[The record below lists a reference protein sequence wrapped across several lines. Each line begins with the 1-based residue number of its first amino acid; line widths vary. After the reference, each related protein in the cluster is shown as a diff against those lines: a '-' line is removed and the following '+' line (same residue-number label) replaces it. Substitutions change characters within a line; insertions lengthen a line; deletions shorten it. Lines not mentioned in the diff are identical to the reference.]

1 MREGR
6 RLGRWRAVAVATCLA
21 GAVATTGAARDPLAA
36 ARQLY
41 NDGDYQGAITAAEQ
55 ITQPHLVHAAKLVAG
70 RARLERFRR
79 ARAEEDMAAARAALV
94 SIEPGALAPRERLEL
109 VIGFAESLF
118 LEGSY
123 GASAQL
129 FASVVDQPAAWQAA
143 GPGGRDRLLEW
154 WAGAMDRE
162 AQLNRGPSREE
173 VFARLR
179 DRMAR
184 ELEREPASPV
194 ATYWL
199 AAGARGAG
207 DVDRAWDAAVA
218 GWLRARLA
226 GARSRALSND
236 LDRLVRESIIPAR
249 AKRRADALRD
259 AAQLETEM
267 LEEWNEL
274 KTKWPLDA
282 VITRQ

>member
-1 MREGR
+1 MVC
-6 RLGRWRAVAVATCLA
+6 LTVASGAA
-21 GAVATTGAARDPLAA
+21 GASRDPLAA

-41 NDGDYQGAITAAEQ
+41 NDGDYAGAIAAAEL
-55 ITQPHLVHAAKLVAG
+55 ITQPNLVHAARLVEG
-70 RARLERFRR
+70 RARLERYRKE
-79 ARAEEDMAAARAALV
+79 RAEGDLVAARAALV
-94 SIEPGALAPRERLEL
+94 SIEPTTLAARERHEL

-118 LEGSY
+118 LEGSF
-123 GASAQL
+123 GASAEL
-129 FASVVDQPAAWQAA
+129 FASVIDQPAAWPAA

-154 WAGAMDRE
+154 WAGAIDRE
-162 AQLNRGPSREE
+162 AQMARGPAREE
-173 VFARLR
+173 IFGRLR

-184 ELEREPASPV
+184 ELEKEPASPV
-194 ATYWL
+194 AAYWL

-218 GWLRARLA
+218 GWLRARLT
-226 GARSRALSND
+226 GGRSRALSND

-259 AAQLETEM
+259 SKQLEAEM

-282 VITRQ
+282 VITTRH

>member
-1 MREGR
+1 M
-6 RLGRWRAVAVATCLA
+6 GRWRAAAVVVVCVALA
-21 GAVATTGAARDPLAA
+21 PAATGAARDPLAA

-41 NDGDYQGAITAAEQ
+41 NAGDYAGAIAAAEQ
-55 ITQPHLVHAAKLVAG
+55 ITQPQLIHAAKLVEG
-70 RARLERFRR
+70 RALLERFRR
-79 ARAEEDMAAARAALV
+79 ERGEGDLVAARSALV
-94 SIEPGALAPRERLEL
+94 AIEPTALAARERHEL

-118 LEGSY
+118 LEGSF
-123 GASAQL
+123 GASAEL
-129 FASVVDQPAAWQAA
+129 FASVIDQPAAWPAA

-162 AQLNRGPSREE
+162 AQMARGASRDEI
-173 VFARLR
+173 FGRLR

-184 ELEREPASPV
+184 ELEKEPASPV
-194 ATYWL
+194 AAYWL

-207 DVDRAWDAAVA
+207 DMDRAWDAAIA

-226 GARSRALSND
+226 GGRSRALSND

-249 AKRRADALRD
+249 AKRRADGLRD
-259 AAQLETEM
+259 STQLEAEM

-274 KTKWPLDA
+274 KTKWPLDSM
-282 VITRQ
+282 VTTRD

>member
-1 MREGR
+1 V
-6 RLGRWRAVAVATCLA
+6 GRWRAALVVGCLTVAAAPLW
-21 GAVATTGAARDPLAA
+21 AARDPLAT
-36 ARQLY
+36 ARQHY
-41 NDGDYQGAITAAEQ
+41 NSGDYAGAIAAAEE
-55 ITQPHLVHAAKLVAG
+55 ITQPQLVHAAKLVAG

-79 ARAEEDMAAARAALV
+79 ERAENDLVAGRAALV
-94 SIEPGALAPRERLEL
+94 SIEPTALAPRERHEL

-118 LEGSY
+118 LEGSF
-123 GASAQL
+123 GASAEL
-129 FASVVDQPAAWQAA
+129 FASVVDQPAAWPAA

-162 AQLNRGPSREE
+162 AQMARGASRDEI
-173 VFARLR
+173 FGRLR

-194 ATYWL
+194 AAYWL

-207 DVDRAWDAAVA
+207 DMDRAWDAAVA

-259 AAQLETEM
+259 ATQLEVEM

-282 VITRQ
+282 AITGQKR

>member
-1 MREGR
+1 V
-6 RLGRWRAVAVATCLA
+6 GRWRAATLAICL
-21 GAVATTGAARDPLAA
+21 TGASAAIAAPRDPLAT

-41 NDGDYQGAITAAEQ
+41 NDGDYGGAIAAAEQ
-55 ITQPHLVHAAKLVAG
+55 VTQPQLIHAAKLVAG

-79 ARAEEDMAAARAALV
+79 ARLDEDLTAARSALV
-94 SIEPGALAPRERLEL
+94 SIEPSTLAPRERLEL

-123 GASAQL
+123 GASAEL

-143 GPGGRDRLLEW
+143 GPGGRERLLEW

-162 AQLNRGPSREE
+162 AQLARGTARDEI
-173 VFARLR
+173 FGRLR
-179 DRMAR
+179 DRMSR
-184 ELEREPASPV
+184 ELERDPASPV
-194 ATYWL
+194 AAYWL

-218 GWLRARLA
+218 GWLRARLV
-226 GARSRALSND
+226 GGRSRALSND

-249 AKRRADALRD
+249 AKRRADGLRD
-259 AAQLETEM
+259 ATQLEAEM

-274 KTKWPLDA
+274 KTKWPLDS